1 MRGWQI
7 LGGTG
12 VVLAAAGLVA
22 ALAAPAVTDYTTVP
36 PKDSELTTMVT
47 ESQVTLVAA
56 IDAAMKAAGGGKASH
71 AAMHVV
77 DGKLE
82 ISVEIV
88 APGLKTEV
96 KIDPETGEATSVK
109 NALYP
114 GDAVEG
120 ELVTTDSGLQYYEIT
135 VGDGVQ
141 PSSPTSQ
148 VTVHY
153 TGWLNTGKKF
163 DSSVDRGRPAT
174 FALNAVISGWTE
186 GVGSMKVG
194 GKRKLIIPFN
204 LAYKEQG
211 RAPTIPPRATLI
223 FDVELISVKD

>member
-7 LGGTG
+7 IGGTG

-22 ALAAPAVTDYTTVP
+22 ALAAPAATDYTAMP
-36 PKDSELTTMVT
+36 SGDSELASKVT
-47 ESQVTLVAA
+47 DCKVTLAAA
-56 IDAAMKAAGGGKASH
+56 IEAAEKAAGSGKASH

-82 ISVEIV
+82 ISIVIV
-88 APGLKTEV
+88 ASGVKTEV
-96 KIDPETGEATSVK
+96 MIDPETGEVVSTK

-114 GDAVEG
+114 GDSVEG

-135 VGDGVQ
+135 VGDGAQ
-141 PSSPTSQ
+141 PAGPTSE

-153 TGWLNTGKKF
+153 TGWLTTGKKF
-163 DSSVDRGRPAT
+163 DSSVDRGRTSKFP
-174 FALNAVISGWTE
+174 LNRVIAGWTE

-204 LAYKEQG
+204 LAYGEKG
-211 RAPTIPPRATLI
+211 RPGSIPPKATLI
-223 FDVELISVKD
+223 FDIELISIKD

>member
-1 MRGWQI
+1 MRGLQI

-56 IDAAMKAAGGGKASH
+56 IEAAMKAAGSGKASH

-88 APGLKTEV
+88 APGLKKEV
-96 KIDPETGEATSVK
+96 KINPETGEATSVK
-109 NALYP
+109 DAMYP

-135 VGDGVQ
+135 VGDGAQ
-141 PSSPTSQ
+141 PAAPTSQ

-174 FALNAVISGWTE
+174 FALNAVIGGWTE

-194 GKRKLIIPFN
+194 GKRKLIIPAN
-204 LAYKEQG
+204 LAYGDQG
-211 RAPTIPPRATLI
+211 RPSIPPKATLI
-223 FDVELISVKD
+223 FDVELISSKD